1 MGRMNVK
8 NVAQILEDSA
18 SRLPNKICLIYENKS
33 FTYKELNKLIN
44 KAGNA
49 FLNLGVK
56 KGDRVLVS
64 LLNSPEF
71 VISFFALAKIGA
83 IAVTVNY
90 MLTKTEENY
99 IWQDSEASLIVT
111 HAEKLSNFYEM
122 TQGKVPILAIDKAGD
137 EKRLYPSVLGF
148 WDHLKDQADVLMPC
162 ACDLEDV
169 AAILYTSGTTGRP
182 KGAMLTHHSVLFC
195 SSLYSDNEDMR
206 EFMFP
211 EDSRYLVALPLYH
224 CYGQNP
230 CLITPLSVGATVI
243 ILERFNTDKVFE
255 SIARHRVT
263 SFPGVPTM
271 FAYLI
276 NGFDPKKHNVS
287 SLRFCCSAGAP
298 LPPEISNA
306 FRDKFGVE
314 IVEGFGIT
322 EASAQA
328 LAHPLAP
335 SKKRSDKFGSI
346 GIPLKNSWQQT
357 EAKIVDENGQELP
370 VNSIGELI
378 IRGDHI
384 MKGYWKSPEQT
395 AATVRNGWLYTGDI
409 ARMDEDGYFYIVDR
423 KKDMVIVGGENVYP
437 REIEEVLYQN
447 EKILEAAVIGVKD
460 AIKGEVVKAVVA
472 IHSGI
477 EATEEELI
485 RFCASRLA
493 KFKVPK
499 IVEIRKELPKSST
512 GKILRR
518 LLR

>member
-1 MGRMNVK
+1 MKEPNVK
-8 NVAQILEDSA
+8 NVAQILEDS
-18 SRLPNKICLIYENKS
+18 SNRLPEKICLIYENGS
-33 FTYKELNKLIN
+33 LTYRTLNELVN

-49 FLNLGVK
+49 FLKLGVK
-56 KGDRVLVS
+56 KSDRVLVS

-90 MLTKTEENY
+90 MLTATEENY
-99 IWQDSEASLIVT
+99 IWSDSEASLIITDAKKLSSFYKMTGGTVPIVT
-111 HAEKLSNFYEM
+111 INQTEGEKLLP
-122 TQGKVPILAIDKAGD
+122 G
-137 EKRLYPSVLGF
+137 VLDF
-148 WDHLKDQADVLMPC
+148 WDQLRGQSDVLSPC
-162 ACDLEDV
+162 ICTREDV
-169 AAILYTSGTTGRP
+169 ADILYTSGTTGKP

-211 EDSRYLVALPLYH
+211 EESRFLVALPFYH

-243 ILERFNTDKVFE
+243 ILDRFNTDKVFQA
-255 SIARHRVT
+255 IAEHRAT

-276 NGFDPKKHNVS
+276 NGFDPKKHDLS
-287 SLRFCCSAGAP
+287 SLTFCCSAGAA
-298 LPPEISNA
+298 LPPEIARA
-306 FRDKFGVE
+306 FRDKLGIE

-328 LAHPLAP
+328 IAHPLAP
-335 SKKRSDKFGSI
+335 HKKRSDKFGSI
-346 GIPLKNSWQQT
+346 GIPLRNSWQQT
-357 EAKIVDENGQELP
+357 EAKIVDENGRELP

-378 IRGDHI
+378 IKGDHV

-395 AATVRNGWLYTGDI
+395 ATTIRDGWLYTGDI
-409 ARMDEDGYFYIVDR
+409 ASRDEDGYFYIVDR
-423 KKDMVIVGGENVYP
+423 KKDMIIVGGENVYP

-460 AIKGEVVKAVVA
+460 KIKGEAVKAVVA
-472 IHSGI
+472 LNSGVQ
-477 EATEEELI
+477 ATEEELI
-485 RFCASRLA
+485 RFCAARLA
-493 KFKVPK
+493 KFKVPRT
-499 IVEIRKELPKSST
+499 VEIRKELPKSST

-518 LLR
+518 LLK